1 MGIIAR
7 QSIKGTAVTYIGV
20 AVGFLTTFF
29 VLTRFLTAEEIG
41 LARVLIDA
49 ATLFASLA
57 QLGTSASIIRFYPYF
72 QTAKSPSDSPFP
84 LKGRAGEGSS
94 SSDNGFWFWTL
105 IVPLV
110 GFALFTLLYVVCRAP
125 LSGWFGEKSPLFVDY
140 YYFIIPMAFCML
152 YQAVF
157 ETSSNVKMRI
167 VVPRAVRE
175 LIVRIGLL
183 ACYLLYAFRV
193 LSLDGFVVALCLN
206 YGVAA
211 LINITYLIAYN
222 HPSWKPDFTF
232 LKTHRPLVRDYL
244 FYTGFLFISAVA
256 SAVAPMLSSFFITAK
271 MGLDYTGI
279 FAIATYIA
287 VMVSIPYRS
296 LTAIASP
303 QLAGAIKNND
313 REQMRTLMQQVSG
326 NTLLV
331 GIAILLAIWI
341 NIDLIFHL
349 LPNGSTYAAARTTI
363 LILGVSQLI
372 MATFSIHLTALN
384 FSRYYIVTLLYSVVL
399 TASSIA
405 LNNYLIPRYGI
416 NGAALSNMLSYIL
429 YYTLIVATQSGTMRV
444 PPFSR
449 KMFVM
454 LILGASML
462 ILNELWC
469 QYLHLDNIW
478 ADSICRSVLLL
489 GIFLYEAYK
498 LQLSPQIN
506 ALLHQI
512 FIQRH

>member
-72 QTAKSPSDSPFP
+72 QTAKLNPSNREAEPQ
-84 LKGRAGEGSS
+84 
-94 SSDNGFWFWTL
+94 DNGFWFWTL
-105 IVPLV
+105 VIPLI
-110 GFALFTLLYVVCRAP
+110 GFTLFTLLYIVCRSP
-125 LSGWFGEKSPLFVDY
+125 LSEWFGEKSPLFIDY
-140 YYFIIPMAFCML
+140 YYFIIPLAFCML

-183 ACYLLYAFRV
+183 ICYLLYAFRV
-193 LSLDGFVVALCLN
+193 LSLDGFVVAICIN
-206 YGVAA
+206 YGFAA
-211 LINITYLIAYN
+211 LINIVYLIAYS
-222 HPSWKPDFTF
+222 HPSWKPDWAF
-232 LKTHRPLVRDYL
+232 LSSHRSLVRNYL

-256 SAVAPMLSSFFITAK
+256 SAIAPMLSSFFVTAK

-279 FAIATYIA
+279 FAIASYIA

-303 QLAGAIKNND
+303 QLAGAIKNED
-313 REQMRTLMQQVSG
+313 REQMRTLIQQVSG

-331 GIAILLAIWI
+331 GTLILLTIWI
-341 NIDLIFHL
+341 NIDLIFHI
-349 LPNGSTYAAARTTI
+349 LPNGGTYATARTTI
-363 LILGVSQLI
+363 LILGVCQLI
-372 MATFSIHLTALN
+372 MATLSIHLTALN
-384 FSRYYIVTLLYSVVL
+384 FSRYYVFTLLYSVML
-399 TASSIA
+399 TGCSIL
-405 LNNYLIPRYGI
+405 LNNYLIPHYGI
-416 NGAALSNMLSYIL
+416 NGAAMSNLLSYIL
-429 YYTLIVATQSGTMRV
+429 YYTLIVATQSGANHTN
-444 PPFSR
+444 PFSLN
-449 KMFVM
+449 MAITLF
-454 LILGASML
+454 LGASIF

-469 QYLHLDNIW
+469 HFAPLHNIW
-478 ADSICRSVLLL
+478 ADSICRSIVLL
-489 GIFLYEAYK
+489 GIALLAAYK

-506 ALLHQI
+506 AILHKI